1 MEVSEALRRFRR
13 DFGLTQ
19 DDVTAALGVN
29 RQVYQPYE
37 TGRTLPSVKTI
48 LKIADAFKVS
58 TDYLL
63 GRSDIAVL
71 QSSEIRDRE
80 FFNAV
85 EACAA
90 ELQAAL
96 RKVVDS
102 SGRVQDNQPAQ
113 REVVCRADATTD

>member
-1 MEVSEALRRFRR
+1 MEVSEALRRFRKT
-13 DFGLTQ
+13 FGLKQ
-19 DDVTAALGVN
+19 DDVAAALGVT

-48 LKIADAFKVS
+48 LKIAEAFDVS

-63 GRSDIAVL
+63 GRSDIPVL
-71 QSSEIRDRE
+71 RSSEIRDQE

-85 EACAA
+85 KSCAA
-90 ELQAAL
+90 ELQSAL

-102 SGRVQDNQPAQ
+102 SGCVQDN
-113 REVVCRADATTD
+113 